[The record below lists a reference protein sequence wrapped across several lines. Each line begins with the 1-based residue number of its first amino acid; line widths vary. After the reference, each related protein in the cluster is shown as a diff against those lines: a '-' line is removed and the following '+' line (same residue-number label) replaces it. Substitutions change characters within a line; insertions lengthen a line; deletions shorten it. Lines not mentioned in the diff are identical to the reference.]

1 MQKYNLFQDYEVKLL
16 VVQSFPTLCDAMN
29 CSPPDSSVHGIL
41 QARILER
48 LALSSPGDLPDPGI
62 EPGSPSLQAD
72 SLLSEQ
78 RGKPSKMFHF
88 RMNMAAV

>member
-1 MQKYNLFQDYEVKLL
+1 MQKHDLFQDYGVKVLAI
-16 VVQSFPTLCDAMN
+16 QSFPPLCDTMY

-48 LALSSPGDLPDPGI
+48 LALSSPGVLPDPGI

-72 SLLSEQ
+72 SLLSE
-78 RGKPSKMFHF
+78 RPGKPPKMFH
-88 RMNMAAV
+88 VTK